1 MDFYLNL
8 SINSK
13 EKNELIIED
22 YFRWFRKGDN
32 VNLTMFFSGDTQM
45 EVYKRK
51 VHDLCTRKDFPKY
64 SIVTEKVSFS
74 GLKEFYSKTVLLNEI
89 INYNRD
95 DIFRIYKLMN
105 PTVKECDFEN
115 QPISIQYDIFYDRHL
130 FGDARGYSPETTV
143 QTKDMIDFLF
153 PVKIL
158 DAGCGCGANYF
169 YLKDA
174 LKDGTSYHGVDF
186 SRYNIIKAIDY
197 FSGDNV
203 SFSFGDIR
211 SLEFDDGFFDFSFT
225 ESVLPYVSDP
235 LRAVKELYRVSEKG
249 FYAAFYSVEQKIK
262 GCRFNKDTF
271 CYELDTG
278 ASWKFYKNT
287 PNTFYL
293 PRFSDAIR
301 VLEGMEDKLSIRI
314 NQKDQFFG
322 KIGINTKNIFIYPK
336 AWYESSCNTYKKW
349 NNKPLM

>member
-74 GLKEFYSKTVLLNEI
+74 GLKEFYSKPVLLNEI

-143 QTKDMIDFLF
+143 QIKDMIDFLF

>member
-1 MDFYLNL
+1 
-8 SINSK
+8 
-13 EKNELIIED
+13 
-22 YFRWFRKGDN
+22 
-32 VNLTMFFSGDTQM
+32 
-45 EVYKRK
+45 
-51 VHDLCTRKDFPKY
+51 
-64 SIVTEKVSFS
+64 
-74 GLKEFYSKTVLLNEI
+74 
-89 INYNRD
+89 
-95 DIFRIYKLMN
+95 
-105 PTVKECDFEN
+105 
-115 QPISIQYDIFYDRHL
+115 
-130 FGDARGYSPETTV
+130 
-143 QTKDMIDFLF
+143 KDMIDFLF

>member
-13 EKNELIIED
+13 EKNELIIND
-22 YFRWFRKGDN
+22 YFHWFRREDN
-32 VNLTMFFSGDTQM
+32 VSLTMFFSDDIPIEAYEQ
-45 EVYKRK
+45 K
-51 VHDLCTRKDFPKY
+51 VRMLCTGKDFPRY
-64 SIVTEKVSFS
+64 SIIKEKVKFS
-74 GLKEFYSKTVLLNEI
+74 ELKSFYSKPVLLNEI
-89 INYNRD
+89 INYNQN
-95 DIFRIYKLMN
+95 DIFRIYKLIN
-105 PTVKECDFEN
+105 PTVRECDFEN

-130 FGDARGYSPETTV
+130 SADVRGYSPQTTA
-143 QTKDMIDFLF
+143 QIKDMINFIS

-158 DAGCGCGANYF
+158 DAGCGCGANYY
-169 YLKDA
+169 YLKDS
-174 LKDGTSYHGVDF
+174 LKEKTFYHGVDF

-197 FSGDNV
+197 FSEDNV

-211 SLEFDDGFFDFSFT
+211 SLEFDDGSFDFSFT

-235 LRAVKELYRVSEKG
+235 IRAVKELYRVSEKG

-262 GCRFNKDTF
+262 GCRFNKETL

-301 VLEGMEDKLSIRI
+301 VLEDMKDKISIRI
-314 NQKDQFFG
+314 NQKDQFFD
-322 KIGINTKNIFIYPK
+322 KIGINTKNIFMYPK
-336 AWYESSCNTYKKW
+336 DWYEANSNTYKRW